1 LPFPLCFAGDT
12 LAAMKKTGLL
22 LLVLL
27 ALSPSAF
34 PQAVAVPASV
44 IAPAAGQVVTLGNSA
59 ATLAGPWKFAP
70 GDSPWV
76 DGSPVWAQPAF
87 NDAAWANMDL
97 HSGSGEVDPTY
108 GSGGYLTGWTARGFP
123 DLWGFAWYRLRVHV
137 ASSTGPLWIKM
148 PDHMDDSYQVFAN
161 GHYVGE
167 FGRFL
172 ASGVKC
178 YRSRPLIFELPPPDE
193 QGDILL
199 AIRFYAEPSSVVLS
213 NSGDGGGM
221 HEAPVLGIRP
231 QIESL
236 LAQANTLRVMVQ
248 VVPVFVGFLMLV
260 AAAVAFRIW
269 LLDRPH
275 TTYLWLTLGFLL
287 EAAPIAAV
295 IAALFTYV
303 YPQDTPI
310 FLQTSFFAL
319 GAVCWI
325 LFWRQWFEI
334 GRKRVF
340 DLLRTAAA
348 AVVILAASIGCFW
361 QHASLAVN
369 LLADRMGVAANIVL
383 GVMLFVTLL
392 QGARKDRMG
401 ALVALPPVILVAISL
416 LEAELINWFHIR
428 TSFFPFGVAVGIGN
442 IAGLLLVLV
451 VGGLT
456 ARRFLHSQVKQ
467 RLEQQAVEQELE
479 QARELQQHVL
489 VAETVHSPVFQVET
503 AYHPAR
509 TVGGDFFQTLT
520 KADGSLLV
528 VIGDVSGKGVGAAML
543 VAVLVGAIRS
553 RAEDSFDPVSMLA
566 RLNRRMIGRSGG
578 HFATCIVAEIHPDGA
593 MRIANAG
600 HLPPYLNGKEME
612 LEGSLPLGVVGDAEA
627 SVQTFQLKPG
637 DRLTF
642 MTDGVVEATNA
653 AKELFGFDRTREISR
668 QHAAAI
674 VEQAQRFGQEDDIT
688 VLGVEF
694 AGGTGPFG
702 FAQDRLSEHTR
713 FAPS

>member
-1 LPFPLCFAGDT
+1 
-12 LAAMKKTGLL
+12 MKKIGLL

-27 ALSPSAF
+27 PIPTSAF
-34 PQAVAVPASV
+34 SQTTLATASAPIANTSISTLPPA
-44 IAPAAGQVVTLGNSA
+44 QVVALGDSA
-59 ATLAGPWKFAP
+59 ATLAGPWRFAP

-76 DGSPVWAQPAF
+76 NGAPVWASPAF
-87 NDAAWANMDL
+87 DDAGWADMGL
-97 HSGSGEVDPTY
+97 HSGSGEVDPSY
-108 GSGGYLTGWTARGFP
+108 GSGGYLTGWTARGFS

-148 PDHMDDSYQVFAN
+148 PDHVDDSYQVFAN
-161 GHYVGE
+161 GQYVGE

-172 ASGVKC
+172 ASGVKS
-178 YRSRPLIFELPPPDE
+178 YRSRPLVFELPAPDE
-193 QGDILL
+193 HGDILL
-199 AIRFYAEPSSVVLS
+199 AIRFYAEPSSVVMS

-231 QIESL
+231 QIELL
-236 LAQANTLRVMVQ
+236 LAQANTLRVMGQ

-295 IAALFTYV
+295 ITALFTYV
-303 YPQDTPI
+303 YTQATPI
-310 FLQTSFFAL
+310 FLQTSFSAL

-348 AVVILAASIGCFW
+348 AVVILATCTIFW
-361 QHASLAVN
+361 HRASLAVN
-369 LLADRMGVAANIVL
+369 LLADRIGVMANIVL
-383 GVMLFVTLL
+383 GVMLFMTLA

-416 LEAELINWFHIR
+416 LEAELISWFHIR
-428 TSFFPFGVAVGIGN
+428 TSFFPFGVAVGIGD

-451 VGGLT
+451 VGALT

-467 RLEQQAVEQELE
+467 RLEQQAVKQELE

-489 VAETVHSPVFQVET
+489 IPEPVNSPVFTVET
-503 AYHPAR
+503 EYHPAQ

-528 VIGDVSGKGVGAAML
+528 VIGDVSGKGVSAAML
-543 VAVLVGAIRS
+543 VAVLVGAIRNQ
-553 RAEDSFDPVSMLA
+553 AESSFDPAAMLGT
-566 RLNRRMIGRSGG
+566 LNRRLLGRSGG
-578 HFATCIVAEIHPDGA
+578 HFATCIVAEIRPDGT

-612 LEGSLPLGVVGDAEA
+612 MEGSLPLGLSSEAEYP
-627 SVQTFQLKPG
+627 VQAFRLVPE

-642 MTDGVVEATNA
+642 LTDGVVEATNA
-653 AKELFGFDRTREISR
+653 TKELFGFERTREISR
-668 QHAAAI
+668 QRATAI
-674 VEQAQRFGQEDDIT
+674 VEQAQSFGQEDDIT
-688 VLGVEF
+688 VLGVAF
-694 AGGTGPFG
+694 AAVASPVQ
-702 FAQDRLSEHTR
+702 AN
-713 FAPS
+713 